1 MYVKTF
7 LFVRFL
13 KSCCYNDIVYESSVS
28 GYFKLT
34 KINETRGASK
44 KNSKG
49 AAVSCMLVQ

>member
-49 AAVSCMLVQ
+49 AAVSCMLVR